1 MPLIS
6 AGSLASHL
14 LFTVECTLPDS
25 PPIEMLELGFGLGS
39 GLGSELGSELGLGLW
54 LGSKLGLELG
64 LGYGY

>member
-39 GLGSELGSELGLGLW
+39 GLGSELGLGLW